1 MSEKTVLIIDDDTLL
16 CWVLERR
23 LSLMGVNAVS
33 ASTGDEGLNK
43 VRQQTYDL
51 IFVDINLPDINGL
64 ELLDKIQELS
74 LHSKLIVITAE
85 TNEDYRRDAINKGA
99 FDFIENP
106 FGFSE
111 IKKVVNSIF
120 SDCTGKDP
128 GL

>member
-1 MSEKTVLIIDDDTLL
+1 
-16 CWVLERR
+16 
-23 LSLMGVNAVS
+23 MGVNAVS

-99 FDFIENP
+99 FDFIEKP

-111 IKKVVNSIF
+111 IKKIVNSIF
-120 SDCTGKDP
+120 SDCMGEDP

>member
-99 FDFIENP
+99 FDFIEKP

-120 SDCTGKDP
+120 SV
-128 GL
+128 